1 MIYGVGID
9 TIEVGRV
16 RRFLQKQEGLKEKLF
31 SPAEIEYCESKI
43 SWARSYAARYA
54 AKEAFLKALGA
65 GLVGQFSLRDI
76 EVVNQ
81 KLGQPKL
88 ILNGQARRVIRRK
101 KIKRIQVSLSH
112 LKQIA
117 IAIVVLER

>member
-31 SPAEIEYCESKI
+31 SPAEIEYCESKK

-76 EVVNQ
+76 EVIKP

-88 ILNGQARRVIRRK
+88 ILNGQARRVVRRK

>member
-31 SPAEIEYCESKI
+31 SPAEIEYCESKT
-43 SWARSYAARYA
+43 SWAQSYAARYA

-76 EVVNQ
+76 EVVKQ

-88 ILNGQARRVIRRK
+88 ILNGQARRVVRRK

-117 IAIVVLER
+117 TAIVVLER